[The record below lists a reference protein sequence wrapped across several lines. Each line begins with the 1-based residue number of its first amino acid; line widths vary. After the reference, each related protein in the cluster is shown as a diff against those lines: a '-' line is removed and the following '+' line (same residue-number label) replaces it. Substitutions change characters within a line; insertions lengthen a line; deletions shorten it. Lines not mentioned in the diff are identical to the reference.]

1 MKQLDK
7 FPKIKE
13 FLPNVKAAVQYTGTP
28 TQEGILSWQELLE
41 LGKKESD
48 DEINDR
54 LNQIAINQCCILVYT
69 SGTTGPPKGINESF
83 SIKIFIYFLN
93 TGIISIFIFTIFSP
107 NLFSR
112 SNDVP

>member
-28 TQEGILSWQELLE
+28 TQDGILSWQELLE
-41 LGKKESD
+41 LGKKEND
-48 DEINDR
+48 DEINER
-54 LNQIAINQCCILVYT
+54 MNQIAINQCCILVYT
-69 SGTTGPPKGINESF
+69 SGTTGPPKGTFSI
-83 SIKIFIYFLN
+83 SIKISRKFFFQIY
-93 TGIISIFIFTIFSP
+93 IIIF
-107 NLFSR
+107 R

>member
-54 LNQIAINQCCILVYT
+54 LSQIAINQCCILVYT

-83 SIKIFIYFLN
+83 SIFIFFKHQRYINIYFHDF
-93 TGIISIFIFTIFSP
+93 SPKFIFQE
-107 NLFSR
+107 
-112 SNDVP
+112 